1 MMSEG
6 VLVWWGLLCTVAA
19 FNVAAWGLSA
29 AALRQRKAAVPPEFY
44 TARRLQLVL
53 SGVYVL
59 GCAYRSV
66 FPVFDVPRQCLVD
79 SWLSSVLVGRF
90 VATCAELCFV
100 AQWAFLLREAARETG
115 SVLGQVAARSVVP
128 LIVIA
133 EICSW
138 YSVITT
144 ANIGHTIEESLWG
157 ISVALLVAGVAVMGP
172 RCARD
177 RRPLLMI
184 WCAAGAAYV
193 AYMFLVDV
201 PMYWT
206 RWVADQAAGRHYL
219 TIAQGLHDVSA
230 HRVVSYRWGD
240 WKSEMIWMSLYFSVA
255 VWLSIALIHAPALRS
270 ESVEARRRTG
280 RYVFSW
286 TSAALK

>member
-1 MMSEG
+1 M
-6 VLVWWGLLCTVAA
+6 VWWGLLITVAA
-19 FNVAAWGLSA
+19 INAVSWGLSA
-29 AALRQRKAAVPPEFY
+29 AALRRRKMSVPAEFY

-79 SWLSSVLVGRF
+79 SWLSSVLIGRF

-100 AQWAFLLREAARETG
+100 AQWALLLREAARETG
-115 SVLGQVAARSVVP
+115 SVIGHIAARSVLP

-133 EICSW
+133 ETCSW

-157 ISVALLVAGVAVMGP
+157 VSAALLVAGVASMGQ

-184 WCAAGAAYV
+184 WCAAGVAYV

-201 PMYWT
+201 PRYWT
-206 RWVADQAAGRHYL
+206 RWLADQAANRHYL
-219 TIAQGLHDVSA
+219 TVPQGLHDLWV
-230 HRVVSYRWGD
+230 HHVVSYRWSD
-240 WKSEMIWMSLYFSVA
+240 WQGEMIWMSLYFSVA
-255 VWLSIALIHAPALRS
+255 VWLSIALVHAPALRG
-270 ESVEARRRTG
+270 ESLEAHRPRTRRF
-280 RYVFSW
+280 VFSW
-286 TSAALK
+286 TSAAVK